1 MGSAPPFRQ
10 FVLKVATR
18 CDLACDHCYVYEAA
32 DTSWRH
38 KPRFMTQETV
48 RRTAERIAEHAAAH
62 RLPAVALVLHGGEPL
77 LLGLARMRET
87 LSILRSVIERAG
99 CAVDLRI
106 HTNGVRLTS
115 EYCDLF
121 RENQVRVGVS
131 LDGDRAANDRHRRF
145 AKGASSHAQ
154 ALRAVSLLR
163 DDYPDVY
170 AGVLCTVD
178 VRNDP
183 VTVYEAVRDAAPPRA
198 DFLLP
203 HATHSDP
210 PPREDPARADYADW
224 MLAVFDRWNAENR
237 PFPIRSFTSVLDAF
251 RGLPSVTESLG
262 LNAVDL
268 VVVEADGTLE
278 QTDSLKAAYDGAP
291 ATGFSVAEHSFDEA
305 SAHPGFEA
313 RRHGLADLCETC
325 RSCPVVAVCG
335 GGLRTHRYSAATD
348 DPFDNPSVY
357 CRDLKGL
364 IMGIRT
370 RTQAPVVARVPA
382 QRTLGLPADVLHQ
395 LAHGYGDA
403 KAIAH
408 LNRFQRSLRILLLAK
423 VFAAADGG
431 SGSRQ
436 ELVDAAIARLKTLD
450 ASHKNALHDVLGHPY
465 TSVWALRCLDDAQ
478 SGRADP
484 EDFAHLASLAAA
496 VAIRAGVDAEVEVPV
511 RRGAAYLPTLGRLVV
526 GANAGRSVMMRSSGG
541 DCDVLAAPGWQ
552 GVRRV
557 ALPLFSGGGIALED
571 TDPFRRCHHWDVAH
585 RLPERD
591 ADAWTRAIPPAWELL
606 ARDHHSYAPGIAA
619 GLSTIVPLAP
629 SLSGRALSSTAR
641 RAYGAIGAALP
652 VPGTGTAEA
661 STSALAL
668 LMIHEFQHVKLG
680 AVLDMADLHDPY
692 DTRMFQAPWRQDP
705 RPLEGL
711 LQGTYAHVGVTDFW
725 RVRRFT
731 ATDPEER
738 AHAEAEFALW
748 FGHTLRATH
757 VLAESGS
764 LTPLGLRFVE
774 ALRTTVEGWTSKVR
788 LPRATLTPPITPRN
802 PFGDAV

>member
-1 MGSAPPFRQ
+1 MAQMSGAPAFRQ
-10 FVLKVATR
+10 FVIKVAAR

-38 KPRFMTQETV
+38 KPRFMAEATV
-48 RRTAERIAEHAAAH
+48 RRTAERIAEHAATH
-62 RLPAVALVLHGGEPL
+62 RLPVVALVLHGGEPL
-77 LLGLARMRET
+77 LVGPARMRKILTT
-87 LSILRSVIERAG
+87 LREVIERAG
-99 CAVDLRI
+99 CAVDLRV
-106 HTNGVRLTS
+106 HTNGIRLSS

-121 RENQVRVGVS
+121 REHHVRVGLS

-145 AKGASSHAQ
+145 ANGASSHEH

-163 DDYPDVY
+163 DDYPDIY
-170 AGVLCTVD
+170 AGVLCTID
-178 VRNDP
+178 IRSDP
-183 VTVYEAVRDAAPPRA
+183 LAVYEAVRDASPPRA

-203 HATHSDP
+203 HATHSNP
-210 PPREDPARADYADW
+210 PWRADPERSEYADW
-224 MLAVFDRWNAENR
+224 MLTVFDRWNAEGR

-251 RGLPSVTESLG
+251 RGLPSGTESLG
-262 LNAVDL
+262 LDPVDL
-268 VVVEADGTLE
+268 VVVETDGSLE
-278 QTDSLKAAYDGAP
+278 QTDSLKATYDGAA
-291 ATGFSVAEHSFDEA
+291 ATGFTVAEHSFDEA
-305 SAHPGFEA
+305 SVHPGFEA

-325 RSCPVVAVCG
+325 RRCAVVSVCG
-335 GGLRTHRYSAATD
+335 GGLRTHRYSAPIHGVSTG
-348 DPFDNPSVY
+348 DPFAHPSVY
-357 CRDLKGL
+357 CKDLKDL

-370 RTQAPVVARVPA
+370 RTTTPVIARIPA
-382 QRTLGLPADVLHQ
+382 QRSLGLPADVLHQ

-408 LNRFQRSLRILLLAK
+408 LNRFQRSLRMLLLAK
-423 VFAAADGG
+423 VFAAADES

-436 ELVDAAIARLKTLD
+436 ELVDAAIATLKTLD
-450 ASHKNALHDVLGHPY
+450 ASHKNALHEVLGHPY
-465 TSVWALRCLDDAQ
+465 TSVWALRCLDDAR

-484 EDFAHLASLAAA
+484 EDFAHLAALAAA
-496 VAIRAGVDAEVEVPV
+496 TAIRAGVDAEIEVPV
-511 RRGAAYLPTLGRLVV
+511 RRGAVYLPTLGRLVV
-526 GANAGRSVMMRSSGG
+526 GADAGRSVVLRISGG
-541 DCDVLAAPGWQ
+541 DCDILSAPGWQ

-557 ALPLFSGGGIALED
+557 VLPTFAGGGIALED
-571 TDPFRRCHHWDVAH
+571 TDPFRRCHHWEVAQ
-585 RLPERD
+585 RLSYDD
-591 ADAWTRAIPPAWELL
+591 AATWTRTIPAAWDIL

-629 SLSGRALSSTAR
+629 SLSGRAVSSTAR

-652 VPGTGTAEA
+652 VLRNGAAG
-661 STSALAL
+661 SSSSALAL

-680 AVLDMADLHDPY
+680 AVLDIADLHDPH
-692 DTRMFQAPWRQDP
+692 DTRLFHAPWREDP

-731 ATDPEER
+731 APDPEER
-738 AHAEAEFALW
+738 AHAETEFALW

-774 ALRTTVEGWTSKVR
+774 ALRTTVEAWTSKV
-788 LPRATLTPPITPRN
+788 
-802 PFGDAV
+802 

>member
-1 MGSAPPFRQ
+1 MTSAPAFRE
-10 FVLKVATR
+10 FVLKVASR

-38 KPRFMTQETV
+38 KPRFMSEQTV

-77 LLGLARMRET
+77 LLGPARMRET
-87 LSILRSVIERAG
+87 LGTLREVIESAG
-99 CAVDLRI
+99 CAVDLRV
-106 HTNGVRLTS
+106 HTNGVQLTGD
-115 EYCDLF
+115 YCELF
-121 RENQVRVGVS
+121 REQRVRVGVS
-131 LDGDRAANDRHRRF
+131 LDGDRAATDRHRRF
-145 AKGASSHAQ
+145 ANGASSHIQ

-163 DDYPDVY
+163 DDYPDIY
-170 AGVLCTVD
+170 AGVLCTID

-183 VTVYEAVRDAAPPRA
+183 VAVYEAVRDAAPPRA

-203 HATHSDP
+203 HATHGDQP
-210 PPREDPARADYADW
+210 LRADPSRAEYADW
-224 MLAVFDRWNAENR
+224 MLAVFDRWDDEGR

-251 RGLPSVTESLG
+251 RGLPSGTESLG
-262 LNAVDL
+262 LSPVDL
-268 VVVEADGTLE
+268 VVVEADGALE

-291 ATGFSVAEHSFDEA
+291 DTGFTVAEHSFDEA
-305 SAHPGFEA
+305 SVHPGFEA

-325 RSCPVVAVCG
+325 RQCPVVAVCG
-335 GGLRTHRYSAATD
+335 GGLRTHRYRAASQTAPQA

-357 CRDLKGL
+357 CRDLKEL
-364 IMGIRT
+364 ILGIRT
-370 RTQAPVVARVPA
+370 RTRASVVARVPA
-382 QRTLGLPADVLHQ
+382 QRALGLPADVLHQ

-423 VFAAADGG
+423 VFAAADGA
-431 SGSRQ
+431 SGARQ
-436 ELVDAAIARLKTLD
+436 ELVDAAVSTLTTLD
-450 ASHKNALHDVLGHPY
+450 ADHKNALHEVLGHPY

-484 EDFAHLASLAAA
+484 EDFAHLAALAAA
-496 VAIRAGVDAEVEVPV
+496 TAVRAGVDTEVEVPV
-511 RRGAAYLPTLGRLVV
+511 RRGAVYLPTLGRLVV
-526 GANAGRSVMMRSSGG
+526 GADAGRSVRLRISGG
-541 DCDVLAAPGWQ
+541 ECDVFGMQGWQ
-552 GVRRV
+552 GVRHV
-557 ALPLFSGGGIALED
+557 AVPVFSGGGIALED
-571 TDPFRRCHHWDVAH
+571 TDPFRRCHHWEVAQ
-585 RLPERD
+585 RLPDSE
-591 ADAWTRAIPPAWELL
+591 AAAWTRTVPAAWDLL

-629 SLSGRALSSTAR
+629 SLSGRAVSSTAR

-652 VPGTGTAEA
+652 VLRTGTADPSA
-661 STSALAL
+661 SSLAL

-680 AVLDMADLHDPY
+680 AVLDMADLHDPH
-692 DTRMFQAPWRQDP
+692 DTRLFEAPWRQDP

-711 LQGTYAHVGVTDFW
+711 LQGTYAHVGVADFW

-731 ATDPEER
+731 APDPGER

-757 VLAESGS
+757 VLADSGS
-764 LTPLGLRFVE
+764 LTPLGLRFVD
-774 ALRTTVEGWTSKVR
+774 ALRTTLEAWTSKV
-788 LPRATLTPPITPRN
+788 
-802 PFGDAV
+802 

>member
-1 MGSAPPFRQ
+1 MTERGAVAPSYGAPPFRQ
-10 FVLKVATR
+10 FVLKVASR

-32 DTSWRH
+32 DSSWRH
-38 KPRFMTQETV
+38 KPRFMTEETV

-77 LLGLARMRET
+77 LLGPARMRAIVAT
-87 LSILRSVIERAG
+87 LREVIESAG
-99 CAVDLRI
+99 CAVDLRV
-106 HTNGVRLTS
+106 HTNGVRLTR

-121 RENQVRVGVS
+121 RDHRVRVGVS
-131 LDGDRAANDRHRRF
+131 LDGDRTASDRHRRF
-145 AKGASSHAQ
+145 ANGASSHMQ

-163 DDYPDVY
+163 DDYPDIY
-170 AGVLCTVD
+170 AGVLCTID

-183 VTVYEAVRDAAPPRA
+183 VAVYKAVREASPPRA

-210 PPREDPARADYADW
+210 PLRANPDHAEYADW

-251 RGLPSVTESLG
+251 RGLPSGTESLG
-262 LNAVDL
+262 LDPVDL
-268 VVVEADGTLE
+268 VVVESDGTLE

-291 ATGFSVAEHSFDEA
+291 ATGFTVAEHSFDEA
-305 SAHPGFEA
+305 SGHPGFEA

-325 RSCPVVAVCG
+325 RRCPVVSVCG
-335 GGLRTHRYSAATD
+335 GGLRTHRYSAPAEAASAAPSTD
-348 DPFDNPSVY
+348 SFDHPSVY
-357 CRDLKGL
+357 CKDLKEL
-364 IMGIRT
+364 IMGIRA
-370 RTQAPVVARVPA
+370 RAQAPAVARVPA

-408 LNRFQRSLRILLLAK
+408 LNRFHRSLRMLLLAK
-423 VFAAADGG
+423 VFAAADGN

-436 ELVDAAIARLKTLD
+436 ELVDSAISTLKTLD
-450 ASHKNALHDVLGHPY
+450 AGNKNALHDVLGHPY

-478 SGRADP
+478 SGRAEP

-496 VAIRAGVDAEVEVPV
+496 IAIHAGVDAEMEVPV
-511 RRGAAYLPTLGRLVV
+511 RLGAVYLPTLGRLVV
-526 GANAGRSVMMRSSGG
+526 GADAGRSLTVRISEGH
-541 DCDVLAAPGWQ
+541 CDVLNASGWQ

-557 ALPLFSGGGIALED
+557 VLPAFSTGGIVLED
-571 TDPFRRCHHWDVAH
+571 TDPFRRCHHWEVAQ
-585 RLPERD
+585 RLPEAD
-591 ADAWTRAIPPAWELL
+591 AAAWTRTIPAAWDLL

-629 SLSGRALSSTAR
+629 SLSGRAVSSTAR

-652 VPGTGTAEA
+652 VLGPATPDRSA
-661 STSALAL
+661 SALAL

-680 AVLDMADLHDPY
+680 AVLDMTDLHDPH
-692 DTRMFQAPWRQDP
+692 DTRLFEAPWREDP

-738 AHAEAEFALW
+738 AHAGTEFALW
-748 FGHTLRATH
+748 FGHTLRATQ
-757 VLAESGS
+757 VLADSGS

-774 ALRTTVEGWTSKVR
+774 ALRTTVEGWTSKV
-788 LPRATLTPPITPRN
+788 
-802 PFGDAV
+802 

>member
-1 MGSAPPFRQ
+1 MASAPPFRQ

-38 KPRFMTQETV
+38 KPRFMTEEIV
-48 RRTAERIAEHAAAH
+48 RRTAERIAEHATAH

-77 LLGLARMRET
+77 LLGPTRMRAT
-87 LSILRSVIERAG
+87 LTTLRDVIESAG

-121 RENQVRVGVS
+121 REHRVRVGVS
-131 LDGDRAANDRHRRF
+131 LDGDRTATDRHRRF
-145 AKGASSHAQ
+145 ANGASSHMQ
-154 ALRAVSLLR
+154 TLRAVSLLR
-163 DDYPDVY
+163 DDYPGIY
-170 AGVLCTVD
+170 AGVLCTID
-178 VRNDP
+178 IRNDP
-183 VTVYEAVRDAAPPRA
+183 VAVYEAVRDARPPRA

-210 PPREDPARADYADW
+210 PARANPGQAEYADW
-224 MLAVFDRWNAENR
+224 MLAVFDRWNVESR

-251 RGLPSVTESLG
+251 RGLPSGTESLG
-262 LNAVDL
+262 LDPVDL

-278 QTDSLKAAYDGAP
+278 QTDSLKATYNGAP
-291 ATGFSVAEHSFDEA
+291 VTGFTVAEHSFDAA
-305 SAHPGFEA
+305 SVHPGFEA

-325 RSCPVVAVCG
+325 RRCPVVAVCG
-335 GGLRTHRYSAATD
+335 GGLRTHRYGAPSQTTPPVPLP

-364 IMGIRT
+364 IIGIRA
-370 RTQAPVVARVPA
+370 RAQASVVARVPV
-382 QRTLGLPADVLHQ
+382 QRSLGLPADVLHQ

-403 KAIAH
+403 KAVAH

-423 VFAAADGG
+423 VFAAAEDN
-431 SGSRQ
+431 SGSPQ
-436 ELVDAAIARLKTLD
+436 ELVNTAIAMLKTLD
-450 ASHKNALHDVLGHPY
+450 AGHKNALHDVLGHPY

-478 SGRADP
+478 SGRANP
-484 EDFAHLASLAAA
+484 ENFAHLASLAAA
-496 VAIRAGVDAEVEVPV
+496 VAIHAGVDAEIEVPV
-511 RRGAAYLPTLGRLVV
+511 RRGAVYLPTLGRLVV
-526 GANAGRSVMMRSSGG
+526 GADVGRSLTMRISGG
-541 DCDVLAAPGWQ
+541 DCDVFSAPGWQ

-557 ALPLFSGGGIALED
+557 ALPSFAGGGIALED
-571 TDPFRRCHHWDVAH
+571 TDPFRRCHHWEVAQ
-585 RLPERD
+585 RLSDSD
-591 ADAWTRAIPPAWELL
+591 AATWIHTVPAAWDLL

-629 SLSGRALSSTAR
+629 SLSGRAVSSTAR

-652 VPGTGTAEA
+652 VAGTGLKGPSA
-661 STSALAL
+661 STLAL
-668 LMIHEFQHVKLG
+668 LMIHEFQHAKLG
-680 AVLDMADLHDPY
+680 AVLDMTDLHDPH
-692 DTRMFQAPWRQDP
+692 DTRLFEAPWRQDP

-731 ATDPEER
+731 ALDSEER
-738 AHAEAEFALW
+738 EHAEEEFALW
-748 FGHTLRATH
+748 FRHTLRATH
-757 VLAESGS
+757 VLAGSGS
-764 LTPLGLRFVE
+764 LTPLGVHFVE
-774 ALRTTVEGWTSKVR
+774 ALRTTLEAWTSKV
-788 LPRATLTPPITPRN
+788 
-802 PFGDAV
+802 

>member
-1 MGSAPPFRQ
+1 MTSAPAFRQ
-10 FVLKVATR
+10 FVLKVASR

-38 KPRFMTQETV
+38 KPRFMSEQTV

-77 LLGLARMRET
+77 LLGPARMRET
-87 LSILRSVIERAG
+87 LRTLREVIESAG
-99 CAVDLRI
+99 CAVDLRV
-106 HTNGVRLTS
+106 HTNGVQLTD
-115 EYCDLF
+115 EYCELF
-121 RENQVRVGVS
+121 REHRVRVGVS
-131 LDGDRAANDRHRRF
+131 LDGDRAATDRHRRF
-145 AKGASSHAQ
+145 ASGASSHMQ

-170 AGVLCTVD
+170 AGVLCTID

-183 VTVYEAVRDAAPPRA
+183 AAVYEAVRDAAPPRA

-203 HATHSDP
+203 HATHSDQP
-210 PPREDPARADYADW
+210 LRPDPGRAEYADW
-224 MLAVFDRWNAENR
+224 MLAVFDRWDDEGR

-251 RGLPSVTESLG
+251 RGLPSGTESLG
-262 LNAVDL
+262 LSPVDL
-268 VVVEADGTLE
+268 VVVETDGALE
-278 QTDSLKAAYDGAP
+278 QTDSLKAAYEGAP
-291 ATGFSVAEHSFDEA
+291 DTGFTVAEHSFDEA
-305 SAHPGFEA
+305 SVHPGFEA

-325 RSCPVVAVCG
+325 RQCPVVAVCG
-335 GGLRTHRYSAATD
+335 GGLRTHRYSAPSPAVAANPQA

-357 CRDLKGL
+357 CRDLKEL
-364 IMGIRT
+364 VLGIRT
-370 RTQAPVVARVPA
+370 RTQASVVARVPA
-382 QRTLGLPADVLHQ
+382 QRALGLPADVLHQ

-423 VFAAADGG
+423 VFAAADGA
-431 SGSRQ
+431 SGARQ
-436 ELVDAAIARLKTLD
+436 ELVDAAVATLTTLD
-450 ASHKNALHDVLGHPY
+450 ADHKNALHEVLGHPY

-484 EDFAHLASLAAA
+484 EDFAHLAALAAA
-496 VAIRAGVDAEVEVPV
+496 TAVRAGVDAEVEVPV
-511 RRGAAYLPTLGRLVV
+511 RRGAVYLPTLGRLVV
-526 GANAGRSVMMRSSGG
+526 GADAGRSVRLRISDGA
-541 DCDVLAAPGWQ
+541 CDVFGMQGWQ

-557 ALPLFSGGGIALED
+557 TLPMFSGGGIALED
-571 TDPFRRCHHWDVAH
+571 TDPFRRCHHWEVAQ
-585 RLPERD
+585 RLPYSE
-591 ADAWTRAIPPAWELL
+591 AAAWTRTVPAAWDLL

-619 GLSTIVPLAP
+619 GLTTIVPLAP
-629 SLSGRALSSTAR
+629 SLSGRAVSSTAR

-652 VPGTGTAEA
+652 VLRTGTADPSA
-661 STSALAL
+661 SSLAL

-680 AVLDMADLHDPY
+680 AVLDMADLHDPH
-692 DTRMFQAPWRQDP
+692 DTRLFEAPWRQDP

-731 ATDPEER
+731 APDAEAR

-748 FGHTLRATH
+748 YGHTLRATH
-757 VLAESGS
+757 VLADSGS
-764 LTPLGLRFVE
+764 LTPLGLRFVD
-774 ALRTTVEGWTSKVR
+774 ALRTTLEAWTSKV
-788 LPRATLTPPITPRN
+788 
-802 PFGDAV
+802 